1 MLNSKDESKDDFEV
15 FNRPESPEVP
25 AGDFSHLP
33 SAQVSLTQGD
43 PSIPKAMGIQCKPRT
58 GLLEVMES
66 QVGGKMQEKTIQAKL
81 PPLSPTQPL

>member
-15 FNRPESPEVP
+15 FNRPESPKVP

-43 PSIPKAMGIQCKPRT
+43 PSIPEAMGIQRKPRT
-58 GLLEVMES
+58 GLLEVMKS
-66 QVGGKMQEKTIQAKL
+66 QVGSKMQEKTTQAKL
-81 PPLSPTQPL
+81 PPLPPT